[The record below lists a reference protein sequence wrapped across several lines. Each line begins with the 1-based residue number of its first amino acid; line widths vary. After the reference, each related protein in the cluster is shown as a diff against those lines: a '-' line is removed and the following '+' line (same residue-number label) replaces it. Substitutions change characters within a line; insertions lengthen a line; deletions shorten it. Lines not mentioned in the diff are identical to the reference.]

1 VDVNPHQVTHDM
13 WVPTLGDCDDLFRR
27 DERPG
32 EVAARSG
39 LDCGRDL
46 KSPDAFDWLAD
57 VALHVGSLDPI
68 EIAAGAI
75 LESSGHARGNE
86 QLPLEAS

>member
-1 VDVNPHQVTHDM
+1 M
-13 WVPTLGDCDDLFRR
+13 STLGERR
-27 DERPG
+27 N
-32 EVAARSG
+32 AARKAASRLMRTG

-46 KSPDAFDWLAD
+46 RSQAALDWLAD

-68 EIAAGAI
+68 EIGAGAI

-86 QLPLEAS
+86 QLALQES

>member
-1 VDVNPHQVTHDM
+1 M
-13 WVPTLGDCDDLFRR
+13 STLTERR
-27 DERPG
+27 N
-32 EVAARSG
+32 AARRAASRLMRSG

-46 KSPDAFDWLAD
+46 KSPQALDWLAD

-68 EIAAGAI
+68 EIGAGAI

-86 QLPLEAS
+86 QLTLEASRCC

>member
-1 VDVNPHQVTHDM
+1 LS
-13 WVPTLGDCDDLFRR
+13 TLTERR
-27 DERPG
+27 N
-32 EVAARSG
+32 AARKAARRLMRSG

-46 KSPDAFDWLAD
+46 KSPQALDWLAD

-68 EIAAGAI
+68 EIGAGAI

-86 QLPLEAS
+86 QLTLEAS

>member
-1 VDVNPHQVTHDM
+1 M
-13 WVPTLGDCDDLFRR
+13 STLTERR
-27 DERPG
+27 N
-32 EVAARSG
+32 AARRAASRLMRSG

-46 KSPDAFDWLAD
+46 KSPDALDWLAD

-68 EIAAGAI
+68 EIGAGAI

-86 QLPLEAS
+86 QLTLETV